1 MDRLKARFV
10 AKGSA
15 QIYGFDYYET
25 FSPVAKMTYVRLLL
39 SMIAMSS
46 WPLYRLDIN
55 NAILHGDIVEE
66 VYMEQPPGFVVHGEF
81 GSVCKLR
88 RSLSGLK

>member
-10 AKGSA
+10 AKGYA

-55 NAILHGDIVEE
+55 NAILHGNIVEE
-66 VYMEQPPGFVVHGEF
+66 VYMEQPHGFVVHGEF
-81 GSVCKLR
+81 GLVCKLR
-88 RSLSGLK
+88 RSLSSLK